1 MKSVGGIVFLVII
14 FLFENIVKK
23 MDFNVSFVWE
33 LWKKIEIYD
42 SFFHFFLICDL
53 GFLYKLIL

>member
-23 MDFNVSFVWE
+23 TDFNVSFE
-33 LWKKIEIYD
+33 
-42 SFFHFFLICDL
+42 
-53 GFLYKLIL
+53 

>member
-23 MDFNVSFVWE
+23 MDFNVSFV
-33 LWKKIEIYD
+33 
-42 SFFHFFLICDL
+42 
-53 GFLYKLIL
+53 